1 SILAPLSA
9 SATELSPAAG
19 AVVAL
24 GSIALGASDLLH
36 THRLTL
42 RGAEIIVSQ
51 GILGADGI
59 TTVSQR
65 GTQVT
70 VLVDIEAA
78 FSFDLTLVRVDPAH
92 PIVTRYKAIGL
103 RSSWDTVPAGG
114 GGVDYVP
121 LPVFFPDRGYTLD
134 IPAGSLTA
142 APPLDNILR
151 ILGVRVSRDN
161 PTYLEVEVGLGLDLG
176 VITIETVRVRARVDG
191 PPLDLQLTKFGA
203 SVDIPNVIT
212 GRGYLSFETGGF
224 SGSFDLQIIPL
235 KLRASASLAVR
246 QAGGVTGVLLG
257 IEVEFPVPLVLGSSG
272 LGLFGILAGVGIN
285 HGRVEDPSAPVP
297 ALKWLQDQFARPGG
311 VMDPAGW
318 SLQPGH
324 YAFAAGVLLGTL
336 EGGYIV
342 HLKGIVLIEVPG
354 PRLLFVLKAD
364 LIKAPPALKSN
375 QSATF
380 LAVLDL
386 DFGRG
391 TITIGVVAAYEIES
405 ILTVRVPVTAFFSTQ
420 QVQNWFVDLG

>member
-1 SILAPLSA
+1 MCIR
-9 SATELSPAAG
+9 
-19 AVVAL
+19 
-24 GSIALGASDLLH
+24 D
-36 THRLTL
+36 
-42 RGAEIIVSQ
+42 
-51 GILGADGI
+51 
-59 TTVSQR
+59 
-65 GTQVT
+65 
-70 VLVDIEAA
+70 
-78 FSFDLTLVRVDPAH
+78 
-92 PIVTRYKAIGL
+92 
-103 RSSWDTVPAGG
+103 
-114 GGVDYVP
+114 
-121 LPVFFPDRGYTLD
+121 
-134 IPAGSLTA
+134 
-142 APPLDNILR
+142 
-151 ILGVRVSRDN
+151 RVSRDN
-161 PTYLEVEVGLGLDLG
+161 PTYLEVEVGMGLDLG

-203 SVDIPNVIT
+203 SVDIPNVLT

-224 SGSFDLQIIPL
+224 SGSFDLQLIPL

-257 IEVEFPVPLVLGSSG
+257 VEVEFPVPLVLGSSG

-285 HGRVEDPSAPVP
+285 HGRVEDASAPVP

-342 HLKGIVLIEVPG
+342 HLKVIVLIEVPG
-354 PRLLFVLKAD
+354 PMLLFVLKAD

-386 DFGRG
+386 SL
-391 TITIGVVAAYEIES
+391 IHI
-405 ILTVRVPVTAFFSTQ
+405 
-420 QVQNWFVDLG
+420 